1 MYTIDISS
9 YTYLLGLVNV
19 VKERPVDKNELMH
32 KHAHDFPRKADFSCK
47 SIKLHQCSTGV

>member
-19 VKERPVDKNELMH
+19 VKERPVDKNESMH